1 MAVKVTVN
9 LPDNTVEAIKRIAQ
23 ERGIT
28 VTEALRQVIDSQSFL
43 DQEIQGGN
51 NLLIQN
57 KNDKTFRQVL
67 FNIPSRS
74 SDAV

>member
-9 LPDNTVEAIKRIAQ
+9 LPENSVEAIKRIAQ

-57 KNDKTFRQVL
+57 KNDKSFRQVL

-74 SDAV
+74 NDVV